1 MTQTLP
7 SPRFDFAPQTGA
19 FTWQFL
25 NGISISEAHLAAEY
39 QVGNQRSRRILN
51 RWRPLPAGRPFGF
64 EIAPDTDGISF
75 SLYFEQRVDGLFAWK
90 LAVYNQGRKP
100 AVIHR
105 LDMLRQADNRQ
116 VEFTANRAA
125 NPAFFEN
132 GWQSW
137 SYSAAYSAR
146 QKAPRTIMGGLFP
159 GMWTADGTPTPR
171 RRGYF
176 GSDFFGVLADRT
188 GQSGCVV
195 GFLSQRQMFGT
206 ITAQLAGATRLA
218 MWANGSGVVL
228 PPGAGLETDSAVM
241 GMLDLDQPDPLG
253 VYLEAVAHE
262 NHARV
267 PNSVP
272 VGWCSWYHFYQQVGA
287 KDIETNLRSAVSGR
301 GEWPLDLI
309 QIDVGFET
317 LVGEWDRFNK
327 RFPQGVAGL
336 AEEIHQAG
344 MIPGIWL
351 APFLLQPKAEN
362 ARLHPEWMIKDRN
375 GKPRS
380 AGFHWNSRT
389 VALDLTHPEACAW
402 VETTIRRAVEEWG
415 FPYLKLDF
423 LYAGGLTGG
432 RLDPTKTNAQ
442 VLHNGL
448 ELIRRAAGEETFLLG
463 CGCPVG
469 SGVGIFDAM
478 RISADTAPAW
488 GTYFYGKQVA
498 FLREPHGPAAENAL
512 QNILTRANL
521 HRRWWWNDPDCLLM
535 RPESQLTLPEIQ
547 TIASAISLTGGML
560 LVSDDLPRL
569 PAERV
574 EILSQ
579 LIPVISHRGE
589 VLDWLDRE
597 QPTRIRLKL
606 NGPVGEWVLLAW
618 INRNKQSSSWRFD
631 PTEWGLERAI
641 YWLRSFWDGQ
651 INRVS
656 PGEAIELAAIP
667 PHGTALLAVRRETD
681 APLQFIG
688 GTLHISQ
695 GMEVNDWQM
704 RQREAEFEVNLPRS
718 WQGEIFL
725 RSVSQPS
732 TVSAD
737 EARVNKWNW
746 EGQILR
752 VQISGSQTAR
762 IKVMW

>member
-19 FTWQFL
+19 FTWQFP
-25 NGISISEAHLAAEY
+25 NGINISEAHLAADY
-39 QVGNQRSRRILN
+39 QVGNQPSRRILTG
-51 RWRPLPAGRPFGF
+51 WRPLSTGEPFSF
-64 EIAPDTDGISF
+64 ETKPDVDGISF
-75 SLYFEQRVDGLFAWK
+75 SLHFGLRTDGLFAWR
-90 LAVYNQGRKP
+90 LAVHNQGSKP
-100 AVIHR
+100 AVIYR
-105 LDMLRQADNRQ
+105 LEMLRQVDGRQ
-116 VEFTANRAA
+116 VEFSTNRAVNA
-125 NPAFFEN
+125 AFFEN

-137 SYSAAYSAR
+137 SYSAAYSAGE
-146 QKAPRTIMGGLFP
+146 KAPRTIMGSLFP

-188 GQSGCVV
+188 GRRGCVV

-218 MWANGSGVVL
+218 MWANGSGVVV
-228 PPGAGLETDSAVM
+228 PAGARLETDQAVL
-241 GMLDLDQPDPLG
+241 GMLDLDQQDPLG
-253 VYLEAVAHE
+253 VYLEAVAAE
-262 NHARV
+262 NKARI
-267 PNSVP
+267 PDAVP
-272 VGWCSWYHFYQQVGA
+272 VGWCSWYHFYQQVSA
-287 KDIETNLRSAVSGR
+287 NDIEANLQSAVSGR
-301 GEWPLDLI
+301 SEWPLDLI
-309 QIDVGFET
+309 QIDDGFET
-317 LVGEWDRFNK
+317 LVGEWDRFNG
-327 RFPQGVAGL
+327 RFPRGVDGL
-336 AEEIHQAG
+336 AAEIRQAG

-351 APFLLQPKAEN
+351 APFLLQPQAET
-362 ARLHPEWMIKDRN
+362 ARQHPEWMIKDRR

-423 LYAGGLTGG
+423 LYAGGLTGR

-442 VLHNGL
+442 VLHSGL
-448 ELIRRAAGEETFLLG
+448 ELIRRTAGEKTFLLG
-463 CGCPVG
+463 CGCPIG

-498 FLREPHGPAAENAL
+498 FLREPHGPASENAL

-521 HRRWWWNDPDCLLM
+521 HRRWWWNDPDCLLL
-535 RPESQLTLPEIQ
+535 RPESQLTLAEIQ

-574 EILSQ
+574 QILSQ
-579 LIPVISHRGE
+579 LMPVIGQRGE

-606 NGPVGEWVLLAW
+606 SGPVGEWVLLAW
-618 INRNKQSSSWRFD
+618 INRTKQSMSWRFD
-631 PTEWGLERAI
+631 PAEWGLEKAA
-641 YWLRSFWDGQ
+641 YLLRSFWDGQ
-651 INRVS
+651 IKRIG
-656 PGEAIELAAIP
+656 PGEAFELAAIP
-667 PHGTALLAVRRETD
+667 PHGTALLAVRRETEL
-681 APLQFIG
+681 PLQYLG
-688 GTLHISQ
+688 GALHISQ
-695 GMEVNDWQM
+695 GMEVSNWQLM
-704 RQREAEFEVNLPRS
+704 DHEARLEINLPHV
-718 WQGEIFL
+718 WQGDIFL
-725 RSVSQPS
+725 RSASQPS
-732 TVSAD
+732 AVVSD
-737 EARVNKWNW
+737 EARVSEWKW
-746 EGQILR
+746 EDQILQVR
-752 VQISGSQTAR
+752 ISGSQTAR
-762 IKVMW
+762 IKVVW